1 MCVSSLCPRWSSLG
15 GKSLALCETQRGAG
29 DYFDAVSANPLPS
42 VQMSSSHYFIIII
55 LQINTHHDTR
65 ATCAR
70 QTRVGGSYFCDRKRQ
85 SNFHAILWEP
95 TVASLGASDERMRAA
110 EDSRG
115 CASTRVRTRDRTCTR
130 NNAVLKEVFSC
141 FHTNC
146 LLSVLDIIGKDAQN
160 IFLANICSVAQVACF
175 IVALSVV
182 FRGNLGI
189 QSSRESTIRS
199 YRSYSYR
206 LFP

>member
-15 GKSLALCETQRGAG
+15 GKSLALWQTQRGGG
-29 DYFDAVSANPLPS
+29 DYFDGVSANPLHSRPD
-42 VQMSSSHYFIIII
+42 VFFTLFFFIII
-55 LQINTHHDTR
+55 LQINTHHGTW

-70 QTRVGGSYFCDRKRQ
+70 QTRVGGSYFSDRKRQ

-95 TVASLGASDERMRAA
+95 TVASLVASDERMRAA

-115 CASTRVRTRDRTCTR
+115 CASTRLRTRDRTCTR

-146 LLSVLDIIGKDAQN
+146 LLSVLDISPVKMTTQTMVRRY
-160 IFLANICSVAQVACF
+160 F
-175 IVALSVV
+175 
-182 FRGNLGI
+182 
-189 QSSRESTIRS
+189 
-199 YRSYSYR
+199 
-206 LFP
+206 